1 MDCSDRGG
9 MHCKVLLSYFRWKSD
24 QHFLVRNCDEAGD
37 FKNVTLAWNDSQV
50 HCPCWKAKVADSI
63 LLKKHIFW
71 KMKNK
76 HHESTRGQTAN
87 PEEAVWWGQAGWKVS
102 LFKQKPGCDTPW
114 WETFQNPGLC
124 NQMVE
129 TDALQL
135 YWELRSGC
143 GLICGDSLGKQSQ
156 NLAFYWKLNKASCQ

>member
-1 MDCSDRGG
+1 MDCSDRGR
-9 MHCKVLLSYFRWKSD
+9 MHWKVLLSYFRWKSD

-102 LFKQKPGCDTPW
+102 LFKQKPGCVTLW
-114 WETFQNPGLC
+114 WEIFQNPRLF
-124 NQMVE
+124 NQTVE
-129 TDALQL
+129 TDVLRL
-135 YWELRSGC
+135 YWEIHFG
-143 GLICGDSLGKQSQ
+143 CGDS
-156 NLAFYWKLNKASCQ
+156 FEI

>member
-1 MDCSDRGG
+1 MKIWSTFSCQKLWWS
-9 MHCKVLLSYFRWKSD
+9 RWLQECHSCLEW
-24 QHFLVRNCDEAGD
+24 QPSPL
-37 FKNVTLAWNDSQV
+37 
-50 HCPCWKAKVADSI
+50 P
-63 LLKKHIFW
+63 LLKSKSGWLNSSQEIYR

-102 LFKQKPGCDTPW
+102 LFKQKPGCVTPW

-124 NQMVE
+124 NQIVE
-129 TDALQL
+129 TDALRL

-143 GLICGDSLGKQSQ
+143 GLICGDSLGKQSR
-156 NLAFYWKLNKASCQ
+156 NLAFYWKFC